1 VTAREASVLYDV
13 PGPRARRI
21 TVVSSV
27 VAGALLLWALYAW
40 VYRPLDA
47 RGQFA
52 YDLWGPLVDPSNAA
66 FPLVWQRLGLGFR
79 HTLVAAALA
88 ILASL
93 VLGTALGVLR
103 FRLADL
109 ARGPRPRLRT
119 PGVPVARR
127 VPVVL
132 WYGTERGIGAVSRVF
147 VEFFRGLPVLI
158 TIFFTAGILSEY
170 GVRTQPLYYLVV
182 GLTLYN
188 MVVIGEILRSGMANL
203 PRGQQ
208 EAAEALGL
216 SGLQTVLTIL
226 LPQSYRVMLP
236 ALISQVVVVLK
247 DTSLGFIISYE
258 EVLRVGGQ
266 LIQNLGNP
274 IQVYAVIAVIYIG
287 VNYVISRLAVYAQRR
302 IARGRKTP
310 PGAAVPLVTE
320 PGGDVEAGVRGE
332 AA

>member
-1 VTAREASVLYDV
+1 MKTREASVLYDV
-13 PGPRARRI
+13 PGPRARRV
-21 TVVSSV
+21 TLLSSLGV
-27 VAGALLLWALYAW
+27 GALVLWGVYAW
-40 VYRPLDA
+40 VYLPLDE
-47 RGQFA
+47 RGQFS
-52 YDLWGPLVDPSNAA
+52 YDLWGPLVDPSHELFA
-66 FPLVWQRLGLGFR
+66 LVWQRLGEGFLN
-79 HTLVAAALA
+79 TLIAAALA
-88 ILASL
+88 IVASL
-93 VLGTALGVLR
+93 VFGTALGVLR
-103 FRLADL
+103 FRLADI

-127 VPVVL
+127 LPVVG
-132 WYGTERGIGAVSRVF
+132 WYWTERGLGAVSRVF
-147 VEFFRGLPVLI
+147 VEFFRGLPVVI

-170 GVRTQPLYYLVV
+170 GVRIEPLYYLVI
-182 GLTLYN
+182 GLALYN

-266 LIQNLGNP
+266 IVQNLSNP
-274 IQVYAVIAVIYIG
+274 IQVYAVIAVIYIS
-287 VNYVISRLAVYAQRR
+287 VNYLVSRVAVYAQRR
-302 IARGRKTP
+302 IAQGRKTP
-310 PGAAVPLVTE
+310 PVAEVPDATA
-320 PGGDVEAGVRGE
+320 PGGDTKAGLTG
-332 AA
+332 AAA

>member
-1 VTAREASVLYDV
+1 MTAREASVLYDV

-21 TVVSSV
+21 TMFSSIA
-27 VAGALLLWALYAW
+27 AGVLVLWGLYAW
-40 VYRPLDA
+40 VYRPLDEL
-47 RGQFA
+47 GQFEYA
-52 YDLWGPLVDPSNAA
+52 LWGPLLDPANES
-66 FPLVWQRLGLGFR
+66 FPLVWQRLAEGFQN
-79 HTLVAAALA
+79 TATAAALA
-88 ILASL
+88 IVTSL

-103 FRLADL
+103 FRLADI
-109 ARGPRPRLRT
+109 ARGPRPSLRT

-127 VPVVL
+127 LPVVG
-132 WYGTERGIGAVSRVF
+132 WYWTERGLGVVSRLF

-158 TIFFTAGILSEY
+158 TIFFTAGLLSEY
-170 GVRTQPLYYLVV
+170 GVRVEPLYYLVI

-216 SGLQTVLTIL
+216 SGLQTVVTIL

-266 LIQNLGNP
+266 IIQNLNNP
-274 IQVYAVIAVIYIG
+274 IQVYAVIAVIYIL
-287 VNYVISRLAVYAQRR
+287 VNYLVSRIAVYAQRR
-302 IARGRKTP
+302 IAQGRKTP
-310 PGAAVPLVTE
+310 PGAVIPDVTVPGRDT
-320 PGGDVEAGVRGE
+320 GAGAAE